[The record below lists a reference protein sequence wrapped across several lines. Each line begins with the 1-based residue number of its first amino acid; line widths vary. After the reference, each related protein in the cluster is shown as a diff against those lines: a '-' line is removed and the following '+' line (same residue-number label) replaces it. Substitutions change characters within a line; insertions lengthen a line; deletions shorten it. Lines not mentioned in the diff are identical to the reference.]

1 MLNDIITPR
10 TALFADQVQT
20 VLRGHENRKRR
31 VVLLKGSLVQNT
43 RAESRGISARVNK
56 NGRYGFSSVA
66 SYTEKDAEL
75 VLKCATENALFL
87 DARAGAARPGC
98 PGGPRERFSP
108 ALSIADTGQKRIID
122 FCRALDDHILQACP
136 DLLSRT
142 VVYSEDSQDKI
153 IASSDASSGHVT
165 YPRCYIYVTLAA
177 ASKQGA
183 PVELF
188 RAFGGRGGF
197 DDQFSRPEDLYG
209 EIALLYQC
217 LKDKT
222 EGVYAQAGEKTVIL
236 GGMMGGM
243 LAHEAVGH
251 TVEADL
257 VMGGSVAGP
266 ALGKRVASDLV
277 TLVDYAHT
285 AFGETAPLPVY
296 LDDEGI
302 PAQDAVLIRD
312 GILTGYMNSRDT
324 ARRFDM
330 VPAGNARAWD
340 FMDEPLIRMRNTA
353 IHPGKD
359 TLEDMIASIDDGYYL
374 IESSNGQAALT
385 GEFMF
390 GVSLGYEIRHGRLG
404 RALLDTTVSGIAFD
418 MLKTVDMVSGNMT
431 WSSSGF
437 CGKKQPMPVG
447 MGGPEMRCR
456 ISIGGR

>member
-10 TALFADQVQT
+10 TALFADKVQT

-31 VVLLKGSLVQNT
+31 VVLLKGSLVQNS

-153 IASSDASSGHVT
+153 IASSDASCGHVT
-165 YPRCYIYVTLAA
+165 TPRCYIYVTLAA

-266 ALGKRVASDLV
+266 ALGKRVGADLV
-277 TLVDYAHT
+277 TLVDYAQT
-285 AFGETAPLPVY
+285 AFGET
-296 LDDEGI
+296 
-302 PAQDAVLIRD
+302 
-312 GILTGYMNSRDT
+312 
-324 ARRFDM
+324 
-330 VPAGNARAWD
+330 
-340 FMDEPLIRMRNTA
+340 
-353 IHPGKD
+353 
-359 TLEDMIASIDDGYYL
+359 
-374 IESSNGQAALT
+374 
-385 GEFMF
+385 
-390 GVSLGYEIRHGRLG
+390 GRG
-404 RALLDTTVSGIAFD
+404 TVSPKA
-418 MLKTVDMVSGNMT
+418 V
-431 WSSSGF
+431 WA
-437 CGKKQPMPVG
+437 
-447 MGGPEMRCR
+447 
-456 ISIGGR
+456 